1 MRGRPADLGE
11 STGGG
16 GGGET
21 GRAHR
26 RAGSTFATAW
36 TLDGAQSLCPRDRQ
50 AANECRLRV
59 PLIVFLSFVSSASEG
74 EKDPLK
80 PTGSVPRKRTGATL
94 SPRGEAGAPNG
105 FVQEKRQ
112 QRGRAAAGSREGM
125 DRAPGLVAALAA
137 WPGLAG
143 ASAPSCLGRETTG
156 RAGLP
161 EGAYWALCVLQKS
174 PPSPPCRRR
183 ASAECYLLGLIW
195 ESVGSKLVAA
205 LCRSPNDCKS
215 ASAHVDL
222 GGYRAILAPVRVTR
236 VDRIFHFP
244 TAVPLSPVSPLLCAV
259 GANAPGPVA
268 CLVDSSSTGC
278 WLGSASARPAGDW
291 WAG

>member
-59 PLIVFLSFVSSASEG
+59 PLIVFLSFVSSASES

-183 ASAECYLLGLIW
+183 ASVSRSAPRNRVLGQPARNIPALILWWLILSRVSGQLEGFHPNTRLLREAAQGLCGDMGD
-195 ESVGSKLVAA
+195 SGS
-205 LCRSPNDCKS
+205 CTSGQTGGTRWGGRGGPNTSKQ
-215 ASAHVDL
+215 L
-222 GGYRAILAPVRVTR
+222 
-236 VDRIFHFP
+236 FKE
-244 TAVPLSPVSPLLCAV
+244 
-259 GANAPGPVA
+259 
-268 CLVDSSSTGC
+268 
-278 WLGSASARPAGDW
+278 
-291 WAG
+291 

>member
-1 MRGRPADLGE
+1 MG
-11 STGGG
+11 SMGGG

-26 RAGSTFATAW
+26 RAGSAFATAW
-36 TLDGAQSLCPRDRQ
+36 TLDGAQSLRPRNRQ
-50 AANECRLRV
+50 AANERRAHV
-59 PLIVFLSFVSSASEG
+59 ALIVFLSFVSTASES

-112 QRGRAAAGSREGM
+112 ERGRAAAGSREGM

-137 WPGLAG
+137 WPGRAG

-161 EGAYWALCVLQKS
+161 EDAYLCALCSAEVTPQPPLQKAGLS
-174 PPSPPCRRR
+174 LTVCSQEPCSRTPS
-183 ASAECYLLGLIW
+183 
-195 ESVGSKLVAA
+195 
-205 LCRSPNDCKS
+205 
-215 ASAHVDL
+215 
-222 GGYRAILAPVRVTR
+222 
-236 VDRIFHFP
+236 
-244 TAVPLSPVSPLLCAV
+244 
-259 GANAPGPVA
+259 
-268 CLVDSSSTGC
+268 
-278 WLGSASARPAGDW
+278 
-291 WAG
+291 

>member
-59 PLIVFLSFVSSASEG
+59 PLIVFLSFVSSASES

-125 DRAPGLVAALAA
+125 DRAPGLVAALVA

-183 ASAECYLLGLIW
+183 ASVSRSAPRNCVLGQPARNIPALILWWLILSRVSGQLEGFHPNTRLLREAAQGLCGDMGD
-195 ESVGSKLVAA
+195 SGSQDMPSSDTQT
-205 LCRSPNDCKS
+205 LCSHETCC
-215 ASAHVDL
+215 V
-222 GGYRAILAPVRVTR
+222 
-236 VDRIFHFP
+236 
-244 TAVPLSPVSPLLCAV
+244 LLCI
-259 GANAPGPVA
+259 
-268 CLVDSSSTGC
+268 CSSSSVFST
-278 WLGSASARPAGDW
+278 LESK
-291 WAG
+291 